1 MSKPDTQLAQPARR
15 ESRAGDYFD
24 GVQLSLF
31 PDGIGGPAAPPTP
44 AISTENEE
52 FFLSNKP
59 SSISP
64 KIPLPND
71 PHSISLSDP
80 HSPVWGLGL
89 FNQPKSRAESPPPSS
104 ILRPIKQR
112 RSSIRPN
119 RLGSIS
125 KSREHSHE
133 RALRS
138 ARWFVQPAEQGNGG
152 LRNAV
157 KAASETG
164 SLKGK
169 TWVCG
174 LHNWRTY
181 DSD

>member
-1 MSKPDTQLAQPARR
+1 M
-15 ESRAGDYFD
+15 
-24 GVQLSLF
+24 SLF
-31 PDGIGGPAAPPTP
+31 PHGLGGPTAPPTP

-59 SSISP
+59 SSINP
-64 KIPLPND
+64 KIPQPHD

-104 ILRPIKQR
+104 ILRHTKQR
-112 RSSIRPN
+112 GSSIRAR

-125 KSREHSHE
+125 ESREHSHE

-138 ARWFVQPAEQGNGG
+138 ARWSVQPAEQGNGG

-164 SLKGK
+164 ILKEK
-169 TWVCG
+169 IWVRG
-174 LHNWRTY
+174 IYN
-181 DSD
+181 